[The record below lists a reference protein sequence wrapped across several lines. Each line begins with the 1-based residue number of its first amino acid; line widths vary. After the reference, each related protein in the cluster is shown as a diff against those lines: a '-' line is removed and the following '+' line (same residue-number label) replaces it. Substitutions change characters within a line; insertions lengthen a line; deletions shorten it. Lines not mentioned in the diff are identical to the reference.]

1 MIEAKLEC
9 GGLEIGK
16 HHVFEML
23 RITELVF
30 EVLERAWSTV
40 DHALIDMKIEF
51 GVLSRG
57 GQTEI
62 VLADVIDNDS
72 WRLWPGGDKR
82 LMLDKQVY
90 RNLSFEQ
97 IDEKALQQ
105 VKSKFEVVAERTQAL
120 FTGLLP
126 PPGAELSTPE
136 VAIILGSPVDLK
148 FAELIRAHLQ
158 QLGVCSVAIH
168 VCSAHKATTYAL
180 DVVAQL
186 TQWPSCKAIV
196 ACVGLSNGLG
206 PVASANTTI
215 PVISCPPTD
224 DVATLSLDVWS
235 SLRLPSGMGAT
246 LALGSKQ
253 VAQASAHIVATG
265 SAFVWSKLRT
275 QQTYNYASIL
285 RADAQLN

>member
-1 MIEAKLEC
+1 
-9 GGLEIGK
+9 
-16 HHVFEML
+16 ML

-51 GVLSRG
+51 GVITRNG
-57 GQTEI
+57 RKEI
-62 VLADVIDNDS
+62 VLGDVIDNDS

-90 RNLSFEQ
+90 RNLSAEQ
-97 IDEKALQQ
+97 IDEQALQH
-105 VKSKFEVVAERTQAL
+105 VKSKFELVAERTRSL
-120 FTGLLP
+120 FSGLVP
-126 PPGAELSTPE
+126 PSGAAESTPE

-148 FAELIRAHLQ
+148 FADQVRAHLIR
-158 QLGVCSVAIH
+158 LGVRSVAVNI
-168 VCSAHKATTYAL
+168 CSAHKATSYAV

-186 TQWPSCKAIV
+186 TQWPSCKAII

-224 DVATLSLDVWS
+224 DIAALGVDVWS
-235 SLRLPSGMGAT
+235 SLRLPSGLGAT
-246 LALGSKQ
+246 LALGHKQ
-253 VAQASAHIVATG
+253 AAQAAAHIVGTG
-265 SAFVWSKLRT
+265 SAFVWSTLRA
-275 QQTYNYASIL
+275 QQAYNYVSIVQE
-285 RADAQLN
+285 DAKIN